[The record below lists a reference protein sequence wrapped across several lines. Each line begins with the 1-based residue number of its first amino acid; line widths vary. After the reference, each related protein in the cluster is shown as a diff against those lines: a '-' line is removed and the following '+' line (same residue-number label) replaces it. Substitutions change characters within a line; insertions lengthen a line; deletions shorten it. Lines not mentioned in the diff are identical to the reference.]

1 MVRLT
6 LNVDETTFEE
16 AGKAFELVP
25 TGRHKVT
32 IFDIKEDSVKTE
44 GPNKGKPRLKFQ
56 FKIAEGEPHANRRLF
71 SDVNAFEGKSKET
84 GEPVPMY
91 DLIAIGKAIGLT
103 VDQVNDF
110 DSDEWLGEE
119 LYVTVSHQEK
129 KTKESGYTES
139 YNPPEYSEKVKGFR
153 STASV
158 TTSVGAAATAGGT
171 TTKAATGAKAGAKK
185 KFTL

>member
-6 LNVDETTFEE
+6 LNVDETTYED

-32 IFDIKEDSVKTE
+32 IFDIKEDSVKT
-44 GPNKGKPRLKFQ
+44 GDNAGKPRLKFQ
-56 FKIAEGEPHANRRLF
+56 FKIADGEPHANRRLF
-71 SDVNAFEGKSKET
+71 NDVNAFEGKSKT
-84 GEPVPMY
+84 DGSPVPMY
-91 DLIAIGKAIGLT
+91 DLIAIGKAIGLS
-103 VDQVNDF
+103 VDQVKDF

-119 LYVTVSHQEK
+119 LYVTVSHEEK
-129 KTKESGYTES
+129 KTKESNYKES
-139 YNPPEYSEKVKGFR
+139 YNPPEYREKVKGFR

-158 TTSVGAAATAGGT
+158 TTSVGAAATAGGAT
-171 TTKAATGAKAGAKK
+171 TAKAATGSKAKA